1 MHVVFVVGF
10 VLWCPSGLGN
20 SNDSGDAVSFL
31 PADGLLRI
39 FLLHPR
45 LWRLLL
51 VAFLLLGFLSWPV
64 PQHLANHP
72 ATCLGLIPPGLFTRR
87 GSPAGRTPEP
97 DQPIHGT
104 HESVVVFVI
113 GLMGIWS
120 TPAETERKVRPDG

>member
-1 MHVVFVVGF
+1 MLSLLLALCFGVLQALAIMMILTTLSVFFPVDGF
-10 VLWCPSGLGN
+10 LGK
-20 SNDSGDAVSFL
+20 
-31 PADGLLRI
+31 
-39 FLLHPR
+39 FLLPPW

-97 DQPIHGT
+97 DQPGKGPGGPT
-104 HESVVVFVI
+104 GRGMNQYSGRRQSEQN
-113 GLMGIWS
+113 
-120 TPAETERKVRPDG
+120 AVREG